1 MMISDRV
8 YRLLLWLY
16 PAGFRR
22 RFGPEMVALFL
33 HRRAIQPTRS
43 LWWSVA
49 KDTVRTIPA
58 AWLGVI
64 RPGMR
69 THRTPFAVKYQR
81 GQRERLT
88 LGSLFRDIRFA
99 LRNLKRTP
107 AFTIVA
113 VATLG
118 LGVGANAAIF
128 SVVNGVMLK
137 PLPYPAPH
145 QLAMIWRTIQVRGVS
160 SGVMSQP
167 NTRDIQRSVESLRA
181 AAFQRSNTTV
191 TGSGDPEVVT
201 AARVTD
207 GLFDVLGVAPVL
219 GRDIRTEESVPGGRR
234 VVVIGHAFWQERFGG
249 RDETL
254 GTTIELAGRPYEI
267 VGVAPPAF
275 DFPNG
280 SQLWLPLYVNTEG
293 CGRGCSFLRVI
304 ARLDADATHEA
315 AQAELNTLAARLRE
329 AYPEENAVTGFRL
342 EPLTETVYGDVRT
355 GLFVLLGAVG
365 IVLLIACANVA
376 NLLLV
381 RASSRTGEVAVRA
394 ALGASR
400 GRLIGQLLLE
410 ATVLAVLGGTVGLGL
425 ARAGL
430 GFLLRLAPS
439 TLPRVSEIA
448 VDTTVLLFVLGTV
461 TAVTFLFGLAPAL
474 RLSRVPVAQALNHGG
489 RGGSGGHGPRS
500 WARSALLIGEVGL
513 SLMLLFGAGLLL
525 RTFSEL
531 NAVELGFDHQQVL
544 TFEIVLPDVRYE
556 TPDDAA
562 LFFDTLEE
570 RLRGIPGVES
580 VGGAVGSPMSGS
592 SVGGSFL
599 MLDRPPPPLGRE
611 EVARVRYVTS
621 GYFDALRIPM
631 LQGRAFSP
639 ADRYGTASV
648 ALVSESFA
656 ALHYPDK
663 NPVGEQ
669 LELQI
674 SFGYPEDEPRTI
686 VGVVKDIRSASV
698 RSEPRPEI
706 YVPYAQSGASFL
718 TMVVQ
723 SIPSL
728 SDPLPAVRAA
738 VRQVDPNIAM
748 RDVETLTTAVER
760 SFGPARFYLS
770 LLTIFAGVAVLLA
783 AIGLYGVIAYL
794 VSGRTRE
801 IGIRMALGANGRN
814 VVRMVLVQGLRPAA
828 IGVVL
833 GIAGTLVGSRVLTS
847 LLFNV
852 TPWDATTLM
861 TATGILLGV
870 VVLAILLP
878 ASRASRIP
886 PVEALKL
893 ER

>member
-1 MMISDRV
+1 MMA
-8 YRLLLWLY
+8 LLQ
-16 PAGFRR
+16 
-22 RFGPEMVALFL
+22 
-33 HRRAIQPTRS
+33 HRWTLQTTGS
-43 LWWSVA
+43 FWWSVA
-49 KDTVRTIPA
+49 KDAARTIPA
-58 AWLGVI
+58 AWMGVI
-64 RPGMR
+64 RPGIR
-69 THRTPFAVKYQR
+69 TYRTPFAAMYRR
-81 GQRERLT
+81 GERDRLS
-88 LGSLFRDIRFA
+88 LGGLFRDIRFA
-99 LRNLKRTP
+99 LRNLRRTP

-145 QLAMIWRTIQVRGVS
+145 QLAMIWQTDLERGVS
-160 SGVMSQP
+160 HGVMSQP
-167 NTRDIQRSVESLRA
+167 DTRDIQTSMESLRA
-181 AAFQRSNTTV
+181 AAFQRSTTTV

-207 GLFDVLGVAPVL
+207 GLLDVLGVAPVL
-219 GRDIRTEESVPGGRR
+219 GRDIRTEESVSGGPR
-234 VVVIGHAFWQERFGG
+234 VVLIGNAFWQERFGG
-249 RDETL
+249 RDEVL
-254 GTTIELAGRPYEI
+254 GATIELAGRPYEI

-280 SQLWLPLYVNTEG
+280 SQLWLPLYVNTEE
-293 CGRGCSFLRVI
+293 CGRGCNFLRVI
-304 ARLDADATHEA
+304 ARLDPDATPEA
-315 AQAELNTLAARLRE
+315 AEAELSTLVARLRE
-329 AYPEENAVTGFRL
+329 AYPGEYTGTGFRL
-342 EPLTETVYGDVRT
+342 EPLTETVYGDVRA
-355 GLFVLLGAVG
+355 GLLMLLGAVG

-381 RASSRTGEVAVRA
+381 RASTRTGEVAVRA

-410 ATVLAVLGGTVGLGL
+410 ATVLAVLGGVVGLGL

-439 TLPRVSEIA
+439 TLPRADEITI
-448 VDTTVLLFVLGTV
+448 DTTVLLFALGTV
-461 TAVTFLFGLAPAL
+461 TVVTFLFGLAPAF
-474 RLSRVPVAQALNHGG
+474 RLSRVPVAEALNHGG
-489 RGGSGGHGPRS
+489 RGGSGGNSPQS
-500 WARSALLIGEVGL
+500 WARSALLVGEVGM

-544 TFEIVLPDVRYE
+544 TFVIALPDIRYE
-556 TPDDAA
+556 TPTDAV

-570 RLRGIPGVES
+570 QLRGIPGVEA
-580 VGGAVGSPMSGS
+580 VGGAVGSPMGGNN
-592 SVGGSFL
+592 VAGSFE
-599 MLDRPPPPLGRE
+599 MLDRPPPPSGRE

-631 LQGRAFSP
+631 LNGRAISP

-656 ALHYPDK
+656 ARYYPDK

-669 LELQI
+669 LELHV
-674 SFGYPEDEPRTI
+674 SLGYPEHEPRTI

-698 RSEPRPEI
+698 RREPQPEV
-706 YVPYAQSGASFL
+706 YVPYAQSGAGFL
-718 TMVVQ
+718 TVVVQ
-723 SIPSL
+723 SNPSL
-728 SDPLPAVRAA
+728 SDPLPAVRAT
-738 VRQVDPNIAM
+738 VRQVDANIAM

-760 SFGPARFYLS
+760 SFGPARFYLF
-770 LLTIFAGVAVLLA
+770 LLMIFAGVAVALA

-828 IGVVL
+828 IGVAL

-852 TPWDATTLM
+852 TPWDVATLTA
-861 TATGILLGV
+861 ATGILLGV
-870 VVLAILLP
+870 VVVAILLP
-878 ASRASRIP
+878 ASRASKIP